1 MTVIIE
7 NLTRWNLWNGRAF
20 AENGKIKSG
29 PAWVRAGHKEIWE
42 IHKTEFIA
50 SGSSGILAY
59 YEESSNVTIAIVWD
73 APFSFDLHSNNL
85 AIGVIDGQVTTE
97 KFEQLFDD
105 LDENRHLNF
114 SQCYQKSQN
123 HLPSTDPC
131 EVLSTHFN
139 VTGTMGTNHHPQLRI
154 KVLPLTH
161 EDSFQFLYS
170 ANFAQ
175 AKIFRNDTYPGC
187 GLELDMEMVGT
198 VNNGTETTPHQYPWM
213 VFICGQYEF
222 IENGIKCQESC
233 GGSLITSK
241 HILTAAH
248 CVAGKDTERMFVF
261 VGAHSLVKS
270 LQAFDYMFISNIN
283 IYPDYNVSRSEEYKE
298 SPDIAVLEL
307 LEPVVFGKR
316 INTICLPFE
325 HETGNLHEN
334 EAAIVAGWGV
344 VDWETSSTSD
354 KLIEATVNIRPNEWC
369 KKNSFLEDF
378 YDER

>member
-1 MTVIIE
+1 M
-7 NLTRWNLWNGRAF
+7 
-20 AENGKIKSG
+20 
-29 PAWVRAGHKEIWE
+29 
-42 IHKTEFIA
+42 
-50 SGSSGILAY
+50 
-59 YEESSNVTIAIVWD
+59 TIAIVWD

-85 AIGVIDGQVTTE
+85 AIGVIDGQVTID

-105 LDENRHLNF
+105 LDENRHLYF
-114 SQCYQKSQN
+114 SRCYQKSQN

-131 EVLSTHFN
+131 EVPSKHFKII
-139 VTGTMGTNHHPQLRI
+139 GTMGTNHHPQLRV

-170 ANFAQ
+170 ANYAQ
-175 AKIFRNDTYPGC
+175 AKIFRNETYPGC

-213 VFICGQYEF
+213 VFICGQYSE
-222 IENGIKCQESC
+222 EGCESC

-248 CVAGKDTERMFVF
+248 CVAGKDTEHMFVY
-261 VGAHSLVKS
+261 VGAHSLIKRA
-270 LQAFDYMFISNIN
+270 LDFMLISSIN
-283 IYPDYNVSRSEEYKE
+283 IYPEYNVSRSEEYKE

-307 LEPVVFGKR
+307 EQPVVFGKR

-344 VDWETSSTSD
+344 VDWKNSSSSD
-354 KLIEATVNIRPNEWC
+354 TLIEATVKIRPNDWC